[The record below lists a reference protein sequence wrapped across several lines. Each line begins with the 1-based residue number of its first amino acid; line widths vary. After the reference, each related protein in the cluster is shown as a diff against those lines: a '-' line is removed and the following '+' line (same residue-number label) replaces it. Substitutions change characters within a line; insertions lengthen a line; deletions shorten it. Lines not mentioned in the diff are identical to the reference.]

1 MSIRRAAVTA
11 SILILGGLALGIV
24 VWFPGRTAATHS
36 PQPASTVRVRREKFV
51 QSLLVSGELAGVRAV
66 NVAAP
71 PFRAEGLLAIRALA
85 PEGSTVQPGDL
96 LVQIDNSALVNNLA
110 TEELNLEKADNDLA
124 RKEAELDVQTKDL
137 EIQLSQNK
145 LQLDKSRMK
154 AEIARDLLSL
164 RDWQDNQFAFA
175 KAKKEFEKT
184 SSSLEIARKAQAEEV
199 ELLKVKRDQIASKI
213 DQIKSDIK
221 ALEIR
226 ANTPGTVIYDIFPPS
241 QWTGDSPRKIQVG
254 DQIWWGWNLLSLPD
268 LSEMEAQIYVS
279 EVDGGMVL
287 PGQTVLLIA
296 DSFPDREFTGK
307 IQHIPKLAERI
318 ARKSKVRVFLATVKL
333 DKTDPKL
340 MRPGMSVRA
349 EIILDEREGLVL
361 PRKAVKEQDGK
372 YYVLL
377 ADGRRQPIQVR
388 ARNSMACLVDGIAE
402 NTEVRL

>member
-1 MSIRRAAVTA
+1 MSIRRAAVTTI
-11 SILILGGLALGIV
+11 ILVLGGLALGVI
-24 VWFPGRTAATHS
+24 VWFPSRTTATHS
-36 PQPASTVRVRREKFV
+36 PQAGSTVRVRREKFV

-71 PFRAEGLLAIRALA
+71 PFRGQGPFAIKALA

-96 LVQIDNSALVNNLA
+96 LVQIDNSTLVNNLT
-110 TEELNLEKADNDLA
+110 TEELNLEKAENDLA
-124 RKEAELDVQTKDL
+124 RKEAELDVQSKDL

-154 AEIARDLLSL
+154 AEISRDLLSL
-164 RDWQDNQFAFA
+164 RDWQDYQFAFE

-184 SSSLEIARKAQAEEV
+184 SSSLEIARKAQAEE
-199 ELLKVKRDQIASKI
+199 LDFLKVKRDQIASKI
-213 DQIKSDIK
+213 DQIKSDMK

-226 ANTPGTVIYDIFPPS
+226 ASTPGTVIYDIFPPS

-254 DQIWWGWNLLSLPD
+254 DQIYWGWNLLSLPD
-268 LSEMEAQIYVS
+268 LSEMEAHLYVS

-296 DSFPDREFTGK
+296 DSFPDRKFTGK
-307 IQHIPKLAERI
+307 VQHVPKLAERI
-318 ARKSKVRVFLATVKL
+318 ARKSKVRAFLATVRL

-372 YYVLL
+372 YYVFLP
-377 ADGRRQPIQVR
+377 DGRRQVIQVR
-388 ARNSMACLVDGIAE
+388 ARNPMACLVDGITE